1 MINQPLEET
10 GTPSGGTDGAIK
22 SSVRID
28 QGRKDESRNDQGGT
42 MRTLTRILLIF
53 VLCVVVKPSW
63 AQESPGAAI
72 VKVYTVYAE
81 HDYDMPWQTVRQ
93 ERKVG
98 SGCIIEGK
106 RVLTNA
112 HVVADHTFI
121 QVKRAGDGKKYTAQ
135 VEAVAHACDLAI
147 LKVSD
152 DSFFSGVK
160 PLELGPLS
168 KMGDKVAVY
177 GFPTGGE
184 ELCITEGVVSRV
196 EYRGYVHSRAHL
208 LACQIDAAINS
219 GSSGGPVIKD
229 GKIVGI
235 AFQSVR
241 SGENIGYMVPVGIID
256 HFLRD
261 MKDGKYDGIP
271 SLEISWQTM
280 ENPSLRSKYQMSE
293 GQSGVLITHLPP
305 GSPAE
310 QHLRVGDV
318 ILSIDDKPIGNDGKI
333 SFRDN
338 ERIHFEFAVHSKS
351 MGDSVQFEV
360 LREKKVTEVSIP
372 VTVSVD
378 SLALVPFRQH
388 DRPPTY
394 YILGGLVFQP
404 LTGNYLDTWGK
415 LEKAPP
421 VLVSHYYHGK
431 RSQGQSQVIVLA
443 GILGGEV
450 TVGYEDAQYHVIS
463 EVNGVEISSMADLVR
478 AIEHHSGAY
487 HTVTDERGHQIVLER
502 AKIAEQSETLLK
514 RYKIKSDRS
523 DDLKENDIVK
533 AGRISK

>member
-1 MINQPLEET
+1 
-10 GTPSGGTDGAIK
+10 
-22 SSVRID
+22 
-28 QGRKDESRNDQGGT
+28 
-42 MRTLTRILLIF
+42 MRTLIRIFLIF
-53 VLCVVVKPSW
+53 ILCALLRPSW
-63 AQESPGAAI
+63 GQANPGAAI
-72 VKVYTVYAE
+72 VQVYTVCTEY
-81 HDYDMPWQTVRQ
+81 DYDMPWQIVRQ
-93 ERKVG
+93 ERKTG

-112 HVVADHTFI
+112 HVVSDQTFI
-121 QVKRAGDGKKYTAQ
+121 QVRRAGDGKKYTAQ

-147 LKVSD
+147 LKIND

-177 GFPTGGE
+177 GFPTGGD

-196 EYRGYVHSRAHL
+196 EYRKYAHSRAYL

-229 GKIVGI
+229 GRVVGI

-241 SGENIGYMVPVGIID
+241 SGENIGYMVPVVIID

-261 MKDGKYDGIP
+261 MEDGRYDGIP

-280 ENPSLRSKYQMSE
+280 ENPSLRSKYQMSD

-310 QHLRVGDV
+310 QRLKVSDV
-318 ILSIDDKPIGNDGKI
+318 VLSIDDKPIGNDGKI
-333 SFRDN
+333 SFREN
-338 ERIHFEFAVHSKS
+338 ERIHFEFGVHHKP
-351 MGDSVQFEV
+351 MGDAVQLRI
-360 LREKKVTEVSIP
+360 LREKEIMEVRIP

-378 SLALVPFRQH
+378 SLALVPFRQY
-388 DRPPTY
+388 DRAPTY

-404 LTGNYLDTWGK
+404 LTGNFLDTWGK
-415 LEKAPP
+415 VEKAPP
-421 VLVSHYYHGK
+421 FLVSHFYHGK
-431 RSQGQSQVIVLA
+431 RDRGRGQVIVLTS
-443 GILGGEV
+443 ILGGEI
-450 TVGYEDAQYHVIS
+450 TVGYEQAQYHVIS
-463 EVNGVEISSMADLVR
+463 QVNGENISSMVDLVK
-478 AIEHHSGAY
+478 AIRTNTGPHH
-487 HTVTDERGHQIVLER
+487 TLMDEGGHQIVLEQV
-502 AKIAEQSETLLK
+502 KITEQSEALLK

-523 DDLKENDIVK
+523 DDLKENDVVE
-533 AGRISK
+533 AGRAAK